1 MKCAIKLA
9 YDKEADVWI
18 ATSDDVKGLALE
30 SGSLDALM
38 QKVKTAVPELLELNN
53 NIKNQK
59 ITIHFLL
66 DVKQEVYA

>member
-1 MKCAIKLA
+1 MKCVIKLA

-30 SGSLDALM
+30 SGSLDALI
-38 QKVKTAVPELLELNN
+38 QKVKTAVPELLELNS